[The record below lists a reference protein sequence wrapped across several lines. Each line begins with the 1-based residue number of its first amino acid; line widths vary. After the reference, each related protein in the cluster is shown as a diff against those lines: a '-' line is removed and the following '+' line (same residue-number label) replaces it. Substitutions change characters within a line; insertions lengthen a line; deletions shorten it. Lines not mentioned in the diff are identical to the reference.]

1 MFEIV
6 PRGTPR
12 IISMEKIMKNNVVC
26 CGIQLNCDDSRKNML
41 KRAELYIEKAVR
53 EIKNRGLKLDILVLP
68 EQFIQMPET
77 AEKYGEEYGMNGEG
91 MQEWASMIARK
102 YDTNVFAG
110 TYPHKDE
117 KIYNRC
123 LVVDRQG
130 NVKGKY
136 DKIHLFD
143 AFNVKE
149 SDTFEAGTELG
160 IFDLDVGR
168 VGVWICYDSRFPEI
182 SRALREREAD
192 IFVVPAAFY
201 KPNYRHWE
209 ILINA
214 AAITNVTPI
223 IAVNQGGRLSGAN
236 KKICNNSMLIK
247 GNEKNHDNVTEN
259 QETSNLEA
267 SKFVGNS
274 MILDAYGDECARL
287 GDEEGYMIGVIDKD
301 YTRKCRENNPEYS
314 NRRIDLYKKWL

>member
-1 MFEIV
+1 
-6 PRGTPR
+6 
-12 IISMEKIMKNNVVC
+12 MKNNVVC
-26 CGIQLNCDDSRKNML
+26 CGIQLNCDDSKDNML

-53 EIKNRGLKLDILVLP
+53 ETKNGGLKPDMIVLP

-77 AEKYGEEYGMNGEG
+77 AEKYGEEYGIDGKK

-102 YDTNVFAG
+102 YDTNIFAG
-110 TYPHKDE
+110 TYPHKGE

-160 IFDLDVGR
+160 IFDLDIGR

-182 SRALREREAD
+182 SRALRGREAD

-209 ILINA
+209 ILISA
-214 AAITNVTPI
+214 AAIMNVTPI
-223 IAVNQGGRLSGAN
+223 IAVNQGGKLPGE
-236 KKICNNSMLIK
+236 I
-247 GNEKNHDNVTEN
+247 
-259 QETSNLEA
+259 

-274 MILDAYGDECARL
+274 MILDAYGDECARM

-301 YTRKCRENNPEYS
+301 YTKKCRENNPEYS

>member
-1 MFEIV
+1 
-6 PRGTPR
+6 
-12 IISMEKIMKNNVVC
+12 MENNVVC
-26 CGIQLNCDDSRKNML
+26 CGIQLNCDDSKDNML

-53 EIKNRGLKLDILVLP
+53 EIGTKGLKLDILVLP
-68 EQFIQMPET
+68 EQFVQMPET
-77 AEKYGEEYGMNGEG
+77 AAEYGEEYGINGEEIL
-91 MQEWASMIARK
+91 EWAAMIARK
-102 YDTNVFAG
+102 YDTNIFAG

-123 LVVDRQG
+123 LVIDRKG
-130 NVKGKY
+130 DLKGKY

-149 SDTFEAGTELG
+149 SDTFEAGAELG
-160 IFDLDVGR
+160 IFDLDIGR

-209 ILINA
+209 ILISA
-214 AAITNVTPI
+214 ASIMNVTPI
-223 IAVNQGGRLSGAN
+223 IAVNQGGRL
-236 KKICNNSMLIK
+236 
-247 GNEKNHDNVTEN
+247 V
-259 QETSNLEA
+259 QETSNLTA

>member
-1 MFEIV
+1 
-6 PRGTPR
+6 
-12 IISMEKIMKNNVVC
+12 MKNNVVC
-26 CGIQLNCDDSRKNML
+26 CGIQLNCDDSKDNML
-41 KRAELYIEKAVR
+41 KRAELYIEKAVK
-53 EIKNRGLKLDILVLP
+53 EVGTKGLKLDILVLP
-68 EQFIQMPET
+68 EQFVQMPET
-77 AEKYGEEYGMNGEG
+77 AAEHGEEYGINGEEIL
-91 MQEWASMIARK
+91 EWASMIARK
-102 YDTNVFAG
+102 YDTNIFAG

-123 LVVDRQG
+123 LVIDRKG
-130 NVKGKY
+130 DLKGKY

-149 SDTFEAGTELG
+149 SDTFEAGAELG
-160 IFDLDVGR
+160 IFDLDIGC

-209 ILINA
+209 ILISA
-214 AAITNVTPI
+214 AAIMNVTPI
-223 IAVNQGGRLSGAN
+223 IAVNQGGRL
-236 KKICNNSMLIK
+236 
-247 GNEKNHDNVTEN
+247 V
-259 QETSNLEA
+259 QETSNLAA

>member
-1 MFEIV
+1 MLDNV
-6 PRGTPR
+6 HKVMRTKNT
-12 IISMEKIMKNNVVC
+12 EKTMKNNVVC
-26 CGIQLNCDDSRKNML
+26 CGIQLNCDDSKGNML
-41 KRAELYIEKAVR
+41 KRAELYIENAVR
-53 EIKNRGLKLDILVLP
+53 EIETRELKLDILVLP
-68 EQFIQMPET
+68 EQFVQMPET
-77 AEKYGEEYGMNGEG
+77 AEAYGEEYGMNGEE
-91 MQEWASMIARK
+91 MREWASMIAKK

-110 TYPHKDE
+110 TYPHKEE

-130 NVKGKY
+130 NIKGKY

-149 SDTFEAGTELG
+149 SDTFEAGAELG
-160 IFDLDVGR
+160 IFDLDIGR

-182 SRALREREAD
+182 SRALRAREAD

-209 ILINA
+209 ILISA
-214 AAITNVTPI
+214 AAIMNVTPI
-223 IAVNQGGRLSGAN
+223 IAVNQGGKLSDA
-236 KKICNNSMLIK
+236 
-247 GNEKNHDNVTEN
+247 
-259 QETSNLEA
+259 A

-301 YTRKCRENNPEYS
+301 YTKKCRENNPEYS